1 MMRGMGI
8 IMSDAIVCKYFG
20 YSDIPQY
27 YEVHA
32 LDREQVNPEVGF
44 HRPCLFAET
53 VTVAKNRNRKRY
65 SQKLMMMPC
74 EKLKFLP
81 SEDNF

>member
-1 MMRGMGI
+1 M
-8 IMSDAIVCKYFG
+8 MSDAIVRKHFG

-27 YEVHA
+27 YEALINA
-32 LDREQVNPEVGF
+32 LDREHVNPEVGF

-65 SQKLMMMPC
+65 PRKLMMMPY
-74 EKLKFLP
+74 EKLKLLS